1 MGIGVCVC
9 VAGSLISIM
18 PKYMSVPLS
27 ASASAHALPG
37 CLSVR
42 CHPVWSAARPCQNFH
57 LQSAGP
63 THRHTHTQTHTH
75 TVRLRGAY
83 DIQIRQGAIPSPKHP
98 TQCPFSHPL
107 STPSISLPGTRAL
120 PACLPVPL
128 PLTGG
133 LHMCHNVCVCVAE
146 FSNLFFSKWFKALDV
161 SSSSSAD
168 AKTNC

>member
-27 ASASAHALPG
+27 ASASALPG

-63 THRHTHTQTHTH
+63 THRHTQTHTH

-98 TQCPFSHPL
+98 TQWPFSHPL

-120 PACLPVPL
+120 PACQPVPL

-133 LHMCHNVCVCVAE
+133 YTCATMCVCGGI
-146 FSNLFFSKWFKALDV
+146 F
-161 SSSSSAD
+161 
-168 AKTNC
+168 